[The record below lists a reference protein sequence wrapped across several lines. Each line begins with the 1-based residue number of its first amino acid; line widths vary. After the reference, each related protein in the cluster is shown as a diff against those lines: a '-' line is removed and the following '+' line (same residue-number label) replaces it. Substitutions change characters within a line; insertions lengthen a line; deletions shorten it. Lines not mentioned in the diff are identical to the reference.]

1 MLRVT
6 NNVSMHTTSI
16 AYSSWLLDKLP
27 YVCISVWHVN
37 INKVRDTATLVHNQG
52 LETLLNLVWNLSK
65 RKQQNPLW
73 LCACVLMSFE
83 CMCLSCQIAFFS
95 NHTSIWSSQFLE
107 EKKKST
113 RKEMSDC
120 TVSNCAIYI
129 APRPEKHI
137 MQYASGNTSLAA
149 LLRGVCGRMGNLK

>member
-37 INKVRDTATLVHNQG
+37 INKVRDTATLVHKQG
-52 LETLLNLVWNLSK
+52 LETLLNLAWNLSK

-107 EKKKST
+107 EKKKVHTERNVRLYSLQLCHLHCIAAWET
-113 RKEMSDC
+113 HY
-120 TVSNCAIYI
+120 AICQWQHK
-129 APRPEKHI
+129 PCRSFK
-137 MQYASGNTSLAA
+137 
-149 LLRGVCGRMGNLK
+149 RGMWAHG